1 MITVRIPDDLRD
13 RIDAVRG
20 KMKREPWI
28 RRELDT
34 AVNAA
39 EVLHDICDMAV
50 GETIPA
56 ASHDDTGA
64 PNDGM

>member
-1 MITVRIPDDLRD
+1 MLTVRIPDDLRD

-20 KMKREPWI
+20 KTKREPWI

-39 EVLHDICDMAV
+39 EMLHDIYATAS
-50 GETIPA
+50 GEDF

-64 PNDGM
+64 PSENG